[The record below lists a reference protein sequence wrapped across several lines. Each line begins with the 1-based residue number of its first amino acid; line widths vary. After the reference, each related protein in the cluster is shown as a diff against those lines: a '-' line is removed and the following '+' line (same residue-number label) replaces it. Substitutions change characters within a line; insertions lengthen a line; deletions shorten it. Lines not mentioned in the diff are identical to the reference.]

1 MAPCE
6 RALAGGL
13 TVSSHKKAHHPMHT
27 LPLFPVTVVG
37 SLPRSPAL
45 LNALRRKQA
54 GRLSP
59 AEFAP
64 IAAQAVQEAVALQEQ
79 AGVDIVSDGEQWRD
93 NFYSFIVEHVDGVR
107 LMSLAELLDY
117 VENKAAFERLLNAL
131 DVPAFA
137 IKNPVVIGPVRRRE
151 PLALGEYQTV
161 AAQTTRPIKI
171 ALPGPYLLT
180 RSMWVKRLS
189 AGDYP
194 TKEALGNDV
203 VALLRAELLALR
215 DAGCAFVQFDEPV
228 LTEVAFAGPHATH
241 TFMCA
246 ALSEK
251 SSPEEELTFAV
262 DLINRVVQGVEGIK
276 TGLHVCRGNWSRQ
289 ESVLLQGAYDPLI
302 PYFSRMQVQQLVLE
316 YATERAGSVEVLGD
330 LPPDKEIGL
339 GVCNPRAAE
348 IESVEFIVGKVHAL
362 LRHRQPEQIYLNPDC
377 GFGTFAERPVNSM
390 EVAAQKLHVLH
401 QAAKVLRQEYR

>member
-1 MAPCE
+1 MYPW
-6 RALAGGL
+6 
-13 TVSSHKKAHHPMHT
+13 
-27 LPLFPVTVVG
+27 PLFPVTVVG
-37 SLPRSPAL
+37 SLPRSQPL

-54 GRLSP
+54 GRLS
-59 AEFAP
+59 ADEFDQVAT
-64 IAAQAVQEAVALQEQ
+64 QAVHEAVVLQEQ
-79 AGVDIVSDGEQWRD
+79 AGVDIVSDGEQRRD
-93 NFYSFIVEHVDGVR
+93 NFYSFIVEHVDGIR

-137 IKNPVVIGPVRRRE
+137 IKNPVVVGPVRRRQ
-151 PLALGEYQTV
+151 PLALTEYQGVRTHT
-161 AAQTTRPIKI
+161 ALPIKI

-180 RSMWVKRLS
+180 RSMWVKSLS
-189 AGDYP
+189 AEHYP
-194 TKEALGNDV
+194 TKESLGNDV
-203 VALLRAELLALR
+203 VALLREELITLR

-262 DLINRVVQGVEGIK
+262 DLINRVVEGVNGIK

-289 ESVLLQGAYDPLI
+289 ETVLLQGAYDPLI

-316 YATERAGSVEVLGD
+316 YATERAGSVEVLGN

-339 GVCNPRAAE
+339 GVCNPRSAE
-348 IESVEFIVGKVHAL
+348 IESVNFIVGKVKTL
-362 LRHRQPEQIYLNPDC
+362 LRYRQPDQIYLNPDC
-377 GFGTFAERPVNSM
+377 GFGTFAERPVNTAD
-390 EVAAQKLHVLH
+390 VTAQKLQALH
-401 QAAKVLRQEYR
+401 QAAAALRAEYA

>member
-1 MAPCE
+1 M
-6 RALAGGL
+6 R
-13 TVSSHKKAHHPMHT
+13 TW
-27 LPLFPVTVVG
+27 PLFPVTVVG
-37 SLPRSPAL
+37 SLPRSQPL
-45 LNALRRKQA
+45 MNALRRKQA
-54 GRLSP
+54 GRLNP
-59 AEFAP
+59 AEFERVV
-64 IAAQAVQEAVALQEQ
+64 AQAVQEAVALQEQ
-79 AGVDIVSDGEQWRD
+79 AGVDIVSDGEQRRD
-93 NFYSFIVEHVDGVR
+93 NFYSFIVEHVDGIR

-137 IKNPVVIGPVRRRE
+137 IKNPVVVGPVRRRE
-151 PLALGEYQTV
+151 PLALTEYQGVRTHT
-161 AAQTTRPIKI
+161 ARPIKI

-180 RSMWVKRLS
+180 RSMWVKSLS
-189 AGDYP
+189 AEYYP
-194 TKEALGNDV
+194 TKESLGNDV
-203 VALLRAELLALR
+203 VALLREELITLR

-262 DLINRVVQGVEGIK
+262 DLINRVVEGVDGVK

-289 ESVLLQGAYDPLI
+289 EMVLLQGAYDPLI

-316 YATERAGSVEVLGD
+316 YATERAGSVEVLGEM
-330 LPPDKEIGL
+330 PPDKEIGL
-339 GVCNPRAAE
+339 GVCNPRSAE
-348 IESVEFIVGKVHAL
+348 IESVDFIVAKVKTL

-377 GFGTFAERPVNSM
+377 GFGTFAERPVNTA
-390 EVAAQKLHVLH
+390 EVATQKLQALH
-401 QAAKVLRQEYR
+401 QAAEVLRAEYA